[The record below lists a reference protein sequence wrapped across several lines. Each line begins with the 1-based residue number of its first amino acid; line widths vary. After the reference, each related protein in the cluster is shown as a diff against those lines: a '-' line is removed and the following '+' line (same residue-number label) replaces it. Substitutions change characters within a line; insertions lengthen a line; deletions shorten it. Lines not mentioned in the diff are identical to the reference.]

1 MGLNGA
7 LALMA
12 LAEPVDLFLLP
23 AVFVAGAVL
32 ASLVPRRRGR
42 PVAPPWFDRLRA
54 EPPDIA
60 AGEGGGF
67 VAILEVDRFAT
78 LRRDIGARLA
88 NRLLAHVAERVAA
101 DLDGCEIGRTGR
113 TSIEFAFVAA
123 DLEAART
130 ALTALVKRLTKR
142 ITIDELTFDLTV
154 LIGAAQASADATR
167 EEVLDHAAAA
177 IATAQATRQ
186 PVCFADEESEDESGL
201 DDIALMRD
209 LRRAIEQNELRLH
222 YQPKLRS
229 RTNAIDSAEALLRWP
244 HPTRGTVAIE
254 RLIRLAESTGA
265 IRDLT
270 EWVLAKAVADQARLA
285 ASGHDLTIYVNISG
299 VLLPDAEFAGRALA
313 TVTSARGRIGF
324 EVTETAVIQDPEG
337 ALANLRAFSAA
348 GIKIAIDDY
357 GSGLSSLSYLKQ
369 LPANELKI
377 DQMFVSGLIDS
388 HRDPLLVR
396 SSIDLAHALDMEVTA
411 EGVDDPLALS
421 LLRVMGCD
429 MIQGYLISP
438 PIELAALQTF
448 LTNFDHREHLSTP
461 RLVIPKAG

>member
-1 MGLNGA
+1 
-7 LALMA
+7 
-12 LAEPVDLFLLP
+12 VDLLLFLV
-23 AVFVAGAVL
+23 VFVAGASL
-32 ASLVPRRRGR
+32 ARFRPRGR
-42 PVAPPWFDRLRA
+42 SQPVAPPWFDRLRA
-54 EPPDIA
+54 VPLP
-60 AGEGGGF
+60 EGVLGAGGF

-88 NRLLAHVAERVAA
+88 NRVLAHVADRIAA
-101 DLDGCEIGRTGR
+101 ELDGCEIGRTGR

-123 DLEAART
+123 DVEAARES
-130 ALTALVKRLTKR
+130 LLFLVKQLTKR
-142 ITIDELTFDLTV
+142 ITIDDLTFDLNV
-154 LIGAAQASADATR
+154 LIGAAEANADATR

-186 PVCFADEESEDESGL
+186 SVCFADEEGEGGSEL

-209 LRRAIEQNELRLH
+209 LRRAIEQGELRLH

-229 RTNAIDSAEALLRWP
+229 RTNAIDSAEALLRWS
-244 HPTRGTVAIE
+244 HPTRGPVAIE

-270 EWVLAKAVADQARLA
+270 EWVVAQAVADQARLA
-285 ASGHDLTIYVNISG
+285 ASGHDLTVYVNISG
-299 VLLPDAEFAGRALA
+299 VLLPDADFAERVLTMVARAK
-313 TVTSARGRIGF
+313 GRIGF

-337 ALANLRAFSAA
+337 ALTNLRAFSAA

-429 MIQGYLISP
+429 LIQGYLISP
-438 PIELAALQTF
+438 PIELSALQTF

-461 RLVIPKAG
+461 RLMIPDPAKLAG